1 MSQSELID
9 SFAHICVCLLCMMG
23 RPEEIRRVVDIT
35 GAGAKRTVFKQCL
48 DCLEHSYAYKRTT
61 PAAT

>member
-1 MSQSELID
+1 MSQSDLID
-9 SFAHICVCLLCMMG
+9 SFAHICECLLCMMG

-48 DCLEHSYAYKRTT
+48 DCLEQLYAYKRTT

>member
-1 MSQSELID
+1 MSQSDLID
-9 SFAHICVCLLCMMG
+9 SFAHICECLLCMMG

-48 DCLEHSYAYKRTT
+48 DCLEQLYAYKRTT
-61 PAAT
+61 PAAK